1 MTQIDE
7 KPAAAAGIDEAL
19 VQQLRQFANQTAHV
33 LGLDARQ
40 KGLDP
45 RFVRA
50 ILVRLLT
57 CECLDMGDDPA
68 MLAGALNAPLPS
80 TMATDPHALLRR
92 MPVQG
97 NA

>member
-1 MTQIDE
+1 MNTAIGKSAE
-7 KPAAAAGIDEAL
+7 PADIDEAL
-19 VQQLRQFANQTAHV
+19 VRQLRLFASQTARV

-50 ILVRLLT
+50 ILIRLLT

-68 MLAGALNAPLPS
+68 MLAEALNFRG
-80 TMATDPHALLRR
+80 TQDPDALLRS
-92 MPVQG
+92 MQVQG

>member
-1 MTQIDE
+1 MKTMNNAICTSTE
-7 KPAAAAGIDEAL
+7 PADIDEAL
-19 VQQLRQFANQTAHV
+19 VQQLRLFANQTAQV
-33 LGLDARQ
+33 LGQNARQ

-68 MLAGALNAPLPS
+68 MLAEALNFRDEE
-80 TMATDPHALLRR
+80 DPNALLRG
-92 MPVQG
+92 MQVHG

>member
-1 MTQIDE
+1 MTHIDA

-57 CECLDMGDDPA
+57 CECLDMGDDPE
-68 MLAGALNAPLPS
+68 MLAEALNAPLPKAE
-80 TMATDPHALLRR
+80 TRDPHALLGD
-92 MPVQG
+92 MEVQG

>member
-1 MTQIDE
+1 MTHADE
-7 KPAAAAGIDEAL
+7 KPAATGGIDEAL
-19 VQQLRQFANQTAHV
+19 VQQLRLFANQTAQV

-57 CECLDMGDDPA
+57 CECLDMGDDPE
-68 MLAGALNAPLPS
+68 MLAEALNARPKSAVSDPL
-80 TMATDPHALLRR
+80 ALLRSLE
-92 MPVQG
+92 VQG